1 MKYNKKVIE
10 DVDMDFSAIP
20 ETEPT
25 LGVVA
30 GRDRLDT
37 ANRSLIKRRPVS
49 QKESLLL
56 DSKEGKMMGT
66 ERVDL
71 SQVKGGQNVSQLV
84 FQLSHNVQTQYFG
97 LV

>member
-25 LGVVA
+25 LGLVA

-37 ANRSLIKRRPVS
+37 ANRSLIKRRPAS

-56 DSKEGKMMGT
+56 NSKEGNIMGT
-66 ERVDL
+66 ERVNL
-71 SQVKGGQNVSQLV
+71 SQGKGDQRVS
-84 FQLSHNVQTQYFG
+84 
-97 LV
+97 